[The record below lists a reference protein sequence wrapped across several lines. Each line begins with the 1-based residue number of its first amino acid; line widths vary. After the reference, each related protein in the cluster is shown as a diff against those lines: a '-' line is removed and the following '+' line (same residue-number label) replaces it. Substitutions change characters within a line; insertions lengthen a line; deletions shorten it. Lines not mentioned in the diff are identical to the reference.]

1 MKLSR
6 IESSLIAAA
15 ADEFE
20 VDKGN
25 VEVDFD
31 EDGDF
36 VVTISGNEEYDEI
49 QCVAV
54 FEDGQWEFEELEG

>member
-6 IESSLIAAA
+6 VEPSIIAAA
-15 ADEFE
+15 AAEFE
-20 VDKGN
+20 VNKKD

-49 QCVAV
+49 QCVAT
-54 FEDGQWEFEELEG
+54 FEDGEWEFEELDQ